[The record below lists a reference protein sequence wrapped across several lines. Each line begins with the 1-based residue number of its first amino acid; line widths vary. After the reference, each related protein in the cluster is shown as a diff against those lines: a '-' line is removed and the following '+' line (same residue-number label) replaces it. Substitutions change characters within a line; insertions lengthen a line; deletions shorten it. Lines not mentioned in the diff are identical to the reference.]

1 MFYKG
6 SEFATTQE
14 EDMLIV
20 TNADVHD
27 GTRSVPAEAFTH
39 DREDCLQFNWRG
51 NLESCTTTSIPA
63 FLMAARASFVDGIRL
78 NEGQFEEI
86 ITNRSNT
93 LNTYTSL
100 RINEDLAPESESDSD
115 DEVPEQIARCNFPGR
130 SHSNRILKTPARL
143 YDYF

>member
-1 MFYKG
+1 
-6 SEFATTQE
+6 
-14 EDMLIV
+14 MLIV

-27 GTRSVPAEAFTH
+27 GTRSVPPDVFTQ

-51 NLESCTTTSIPA
+51 TETVNLESCTTTSIPA
-63 FLMAARASFVDGIRL
+63 FSMAARASFVDGIRL
-78 NEGQFEEI
+78 NEGQFEEL

-93 LNTYTSL
+93 VNTYTSL

-130 SHSNRILKTPARL
+130 SRSNRILKTPARL

>member
-1 MFYKG
+1 
-6 SEFATTQE
+6 
-14 EDMLIV
+14 MLIV

-27 GTRSVPAEAFTH
+27 GTRSVPAEAFTQ

-51 NLESCTTTSIPA
+51 TETVNLESCTTTSIPA
-63 FLMAARASFVDGIRL
+63 FSMAARASFVDGIRL

-100 RINEDLAPESESDSD
+100 RIKKIWHPKVKVTVMTKCQN
-115 DEVPEQIARCNFPGR
+115 
-130 SHSNRILKTPARL
+130 K
-143 YDYF
+143 